1 MTERY
6 IFTVTAGRSGQSSLT
21 QLLNTHV
28 DNCYAAFEEPAP
40 KLHFQGFLGDLERRF
55 RRKFVETHELLG
67 RGKVLSAFENGDEA
81 YLDHIATNRLR
92 FIDGKGIG
100 IHVDVSKYFARG
112 LHRAF
117 CRACPDLSLI
127 LLVRDPVLNMR
138 SFLNRDKTFT
148 LDNNM
153 PDAKSNLL
161 QLSCG
166 DLEKGEMY
174 LWAWCEMY
182 LRYLALLDEFDIQRS
197 TIIHTEDLN
206 DDAKM
211 DAHFDLLDL
220 PHKPVNRIQP
230 RNTNAGQGKGETVI
244 VEEDVDL
251 FENFLKRLPQ
261 PSVKQ
266 ISYFDDY
273 DPRSIY
279 FSL

>member
-1 MTERY
+1 MTDRY

-21 QLLNTHV
+21 HLLNTHV

-40 KLHFQGFLGDLERRF
+40 KLHLIGFLRDFERRF
-55 RRKFVETHELLG
+55 RRQFVETHELLG

-81 YLDHIATNRLR
+81 YLDLIAAKRLR
-92 FIDGKGIG
+92 LIDGKGVG

-138 SFLNRDKTFT
+138 SFLNRGKSFT

-153 PDAKSNLL
+153 PDASSNHLRL
-161 QLSCG
+161 PC
-166 DLEKGEMY
+166 DDFAKGELY

-182 LRYLALLDEFDIQRS
+182 LRYLALIDEFNIQTA
-197 TIIHTEDLN
+197 TIIRTEDLN
-206 DDAKM
+206 DADKLN
-211 DAHFDLLDL
+211 AHFSALGL
-220 PHKPVNRIQP
+220 PHSPVIKIKP
-230 RNTNAGQGKGETVI
+230 RNTNAEQGKGETV
-244 VEEDVDL
+244 VATEDIEL

-261 PSVKQ
+261 SALKQ
-266 ISYFDDY
+266 ISYFDTY
-273 DPRSIY
+273 DPGRRK
-279 FSL
+279 L